1 MFPAVF
7 TRYDEDMAAPSVW
20 RRFFAGNSAL
30 ALVILSV
37 LGMAVLA
44 FKVWCSFAHEPK
56 GAVQAVL
63 GKVRTTQS
71 NILDVPPVEGES
83 VITQKF

>member
-1 MFPAVF
+1 MFPGMF
-7 TRYDEDMAAPSVW
+7 TRYDEDMAASNAW
-20 RRFFAGNSAL
+20 HHFFAGNSAL
-30 ALVILSV
+30 AFLILSV

-44 FKVWCSFAHEPK
+44 FKLWRSFAHEPK